1 MEGEKAMVSISEE
14 FVSQTGGYRSWKIS
28 VVIPAF
34 NEARNLPHVLPL
46 IPEWIHEIILV
57 DGHSIDDTI
66 EIAQGLVPTIKVIQ
80 QTGKGKGN
88 ALRCGLAACSGDII
102 VLMDADGSTN
112 PGEMERF
119 IEVLLAGA
127 DLAKGSRFIGDG
139 GSADLTPFRKLGN
152 SGLCLIVNCLFQA
165 RFTDLCYGY
174 NAFWKRCLD
183 FFEVDCEGF
192 EVETLINLRTAK
204 ANLKIVEVPSYERSR
219 IYGSSNL
226 RALPDG
232 WRVLKMILK
241 EWANGRSWLKGFVS
255 HRPAQNGKA
264 AEEEFSRQIEIMQ

>member
-1 MEGEKAMVSISEE
+1 MATVSERI
-14 FVSQTGGYRSWKIS
+14 VSQTEGNRNWKIS

-46 IPEWIHEIILV
+46 IPEWVHEIILV

-66 EIAQGLVPTIKVIQ
+66 EIAQGLVPNIKVIQ
-80 QTGKGKGN
+80 QTGKGKGS

-102 VLMDADGSTN
+102 VMMDADGSTD
-112 PGEMERF
+112 PREMERF

-127 DLAKGSRFIGDG
+127 DFAKGSRFIGDG
-139 GSADLTPFRKLGN
+139 GSADLTLFRKFGN
-152 SGLCLIVNCLFQA
+152 GGLSFIVNRLFRV

-192 EVETLINLRTAK
+192 EVETLMNLRTAK
-204 ANLKIVEVPSYERSR
+204 ANLKIIEVPSYERSR

-232 WRVLKMILK
+232 WRVLKVILR
-241 EWANGRSWLKGFVS
+241 EWASDRPWLRGIVS
-255 HRPAQNGKA
+255 RRTAQRVSIASGELPVVK
-264 AEEEFSRQIEIMQ
+264 